1 MSEGMKDKTAGL
13 FLLTRQNDYQRLQ
26 ETAAVAMA
34 QNLKLP
40 LEVHFAENDARV
52 QAQAVYAFIHAHPA
66 GSAVV
71 IEPVN
76 DAAIEQMAR
85 HAARAGIGWLL
96 LNRTNGY
103 MHALRLEFP
112 ALPIGI
118 VTADQKE
125 IGRIQAKQFEA
136 LLRGKGN
143 VLYVCGPAGASASA
157 DRLAGMREV
166 LDTTSIR
173 HVSISA
179 DWTEQGGEK
188 AVSSWLKGAGAS
200 TPIHMVG
207 CQNDAMAAG
216 AARALASAAI
226 LGRSGLAQTPVTGVD
241 GNPQFGIDLVDRKRL
256 AATVVM
262 PPVAGQAIEL
272 VHGAWNRPDF
282 SIPPIVR
289 LPVRSYPEIGSV
301 TLRAAR

>member
-1 MSEGMKDKTAGL
+1 MKDKTAGL

-34 QNLKLP
+34 QHLKLP
-40 LEVHFAENDARV
+40 LEVHLAENDARV

-66 GSAVV
+66 GSAVL

-76 DAAIEQMAR
+76 DSAVEQAAR
-85 HAARAGIGWLL
+85 HAALAGMGWIL

-103 MHALRLEFP
+103 LHALRLEFP
-112 ALPIGI
+112 SLPIGA

-125 IGRIQAKQFEA
+125 IGRIQGKQFEA
-136 LLRGKGN
+136 LLRGKGT
-143 VLYVCGPAGASASA
+143 VLYVCGPAGASAA
-157 DRLAGMREV
+157 TDRLAGMREV
-166 LDTTSIR
+166 IDTTSIR
-173 HVSISA
+173 HVAIFG
-179 DWTEQGGEK
+179 DWTEQGAEK
-188 AVSSWLKGAGAS
+188 AVSSWLKGTGAN
-200 TPIHMVG
+200 TPIQLVG

-216 AARALASAAI
+216 ALRALASAAI
-226 LGRSGLAQTPVTGVD
+226 LDRPGLAQTPVTGVD
-241 GNPQFGIDLVDRKRL
+241 GNPQFGVELVDRKRI

-262 PPVAGQAIEL
+262 PPVAGQAVEL
-272 VHGAWNRPDF
+272 VHGAWHKPDF
-282 SIPPIVR
+282 SVPLVMR